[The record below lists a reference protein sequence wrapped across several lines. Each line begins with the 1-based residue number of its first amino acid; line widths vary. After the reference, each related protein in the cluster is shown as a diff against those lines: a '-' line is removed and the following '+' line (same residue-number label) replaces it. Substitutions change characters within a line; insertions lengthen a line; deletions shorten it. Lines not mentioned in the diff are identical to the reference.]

1 MAMQEFQP
9 LARLL
14 IIGGLV
20 LVGLGLLALGMP
32 KLGWFGRL
40 PGDIL
45 IRRDGFTFYM
55 PLTSGL
61 LLSVVVSL
69 VVWVLGRFR

>member
-1 MAMQEFQP
+1 MSELQP
-9 LARLL
+9 LARAL
-14 IIGGLV
+14 IIGGLI
-20 LVGLGLLALGMP
+20 LLGLGLLLLGMP
-32 KLGWFGRL
+32 KFGWFGRL

-69 VVWVLGRFR
+69 IVWLVGRFR